1 VYSATFPIGTFT
13 SDLLQTKFKLSCIQ
27 AGELQGAV
35 YLLAGVMLPLVGYF
49 CDKYGRLPLLMMIA
63 GLFNFTA
70 NLCWVFIPDTCVEDQ
85 SCTAR
90 VVWPVALMGLS
101 YGIFAGTSWN
111 ALCYLVRQN
120 QIGMTLGIASSL
132 FNIFGAIFPP
142 LMGKLQDE
150 TRSLDYGF
158 YWVTRLSAF
167 ISLLGLLLCCTLYI
181 SEERKEQKNLSLS
194 VKSRNGQRQ

>member
-1 VYSATFPIGTFT
+1 
-13 SDLLQTKFKLSCIQ
+13 
-27 AGELQGAV
+27 
-35 YLLAGVMLPLVGYF
+35 
-49 CDKYGRLPLLMMIA
+49 MMIA
-63 GLFNFTA
+63 ALLNVLA
-70 NLCWVFIPDTCVEDQ
+70 NLCWVYTPETCIEDQ
-85 SCTAR
+85 TCTAR

-111 ALCYLVRQN
+111 ALCYLVRQD
-120 QIGMTLGIASSL
+120 QIGMTLGIASSA
-132 FNIFGAIFPP
+132 FNIFGAILPP

-167 ISLLGLLLCCTLYI
+167 ISFLGLVFCVVLYI

-194 VKSRNGQRQ
+194 VKTRNE